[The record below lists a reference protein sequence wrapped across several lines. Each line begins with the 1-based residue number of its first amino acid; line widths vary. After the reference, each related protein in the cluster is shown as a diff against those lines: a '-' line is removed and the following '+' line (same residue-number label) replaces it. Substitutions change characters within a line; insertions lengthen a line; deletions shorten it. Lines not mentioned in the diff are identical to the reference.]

1 MGWPSYPQMFI
12 FSNEDSH
19 QFLEFV
25 GGRVA
30 WWSTMT
36 RPNQDC
42 RCVCWILLIICQ
54 NSLSSSWII
63 LILDISRYVW
73 NRLPS
78 AHRLRV
84 TQGDQYLDNINV
96 GNLAGT
102 LWYIHNEARDE
113 SKQPVCVCAHKQH
126 QAWRNCSAS
135 FARWCLSDH
144 ESSTSPSSSGTRASA
159 VSSGITSKS
168 IVCVLVWVIMSVV
181 IICWIFLVCNIA
193 LSSCV
198 LKSDLFIRLDSA
210 SLGLV
215 CILDMDRLVEATRQ
229 LICHLV
235 SQTESKTS
243 TTRC

>member
-1 MGWPSYPQMFI
+1 MFEVECRRPI
-12 FSNEDSH
+12 GFG
-19 QFLEFV
+19 L
-25 GGRVA
+25 RRA
-30 WWSTMT
+30 TSTLTISTWEIWLAPCGTFTT
-36 RPNQDC
+36 RPAMSLNNQ
-42 RCVCWILLIICQ
+42 CV
-54 NSLSSSWII
+54 
-63 LILDISRYVW
+63 
-73 NRLPS
+73 
-78 AHRLRV
+78 
-84 TQGDQYLDNINV
+84 G
-96 GNLAGT
+96 
-102 LWYIHNEARDE
+102 
-113 SKQPVCVCAHKQH
+113 AHKQH

-181 IICWIFLVCNIA
+181 IICWLFLVCNMA

-210 SLGLV
+210 SLVLV

-235 SQTESKTS
+235 S
-243 TTRC
+243 